1 MSGRTPYTD
10 PVTEPN
16 LVVPG
21 RGADPSLRH
30 PAAPHPATAPGDGSG
45 TPPAGYTE
53 PPSAERPGP
62 PSNGPFTPPSAS
74 GAVAA
79 PAAVTP
85 RAGWLLAAG
94 IGALVAVGI
103 GVYGRIHEPAFF
115 AVNVGGFSS
124 GTAAKAWLATLAF
137 VLALVQL
144 GSAMVMY
151 GRIRRI
157 TAPSWIGPLHR
168 WSGRIAV
175 IATVPVAV
183 HCLYALGFQSG
194 EPRVLVHSLFG
205 CFFYGVFVA
214 KMLLLQRSGTPKWSL
229 PVFGGAVFTALVGL
243 WLTSSL
249 WFFTTSGLTF

>member
-1 MSGRTPYTD
+1 MTGPSPYDDPATD
-10 PVTEPN
+10 PH

-21 RGADPSLRH
+21 RGPAPSLRH
-30 PAAPHPATAPGDGSG
+30 PTAPPPA
-45 TPPAGYTE
+45 TPPAG
-53 PPSAERPGP
+53 
-62 PSNGPFTPPSAS
+62 S
-74 GAVAA
+74 GAA
-79 PAAVTP
+79 PSGPGGGTAHAAAVPP

-103 GVYGRIHEPAFF
+103 GVYGRVHEPAFF
-115 AVNVGGFSS
+115 AVDVGGFSS

-144 GSAMVMY
+144 GSSLVMY
-151 GRIRRI
+151 GRIKRI
-157 TAPSWIGPLHR
+157 TAPPWTGTLHR

-175 IATVPVAV
+175 IATVPVAI

-214 KMLLLQRSGTPKWSL
+214 KMLLLQRSAAPRWSL
-229 PVFGGAVFTALVGL
+229 PVFGGAVFTALVAL